1 PLDWLH
7 IESSFETVSGKLDS
21 GDYLPLIP
29 ANTIKN
35 TLRVEFNQ
43 AQFLKESFAFIKLE
57 NTLEQNNAGAF
68 ETSTKGYNLLSLGG
82 GSSITLRKM
91 KLDLGIS
98 VTNLTNES
106 YVAHLSRLKP
116 DGIQNI
122 GRNIT
127 FSMRLHI

>member
-1 PLDWLH
+1 
-7 IESSFETVSGKLDS
+7 
-21 GDYLPLIP
+21 
-29 ANTIKN
+29 
-35 TLRVEFNQ
+35 
-43 AQFLKESFAFIKLE
+43 
-57 NTLEQNNAGAF
+57 
-68 ETSTKGYNLLSLGG
+68 
-82 GSSITLRKM
+82 
-91 KLDLGIS
+91 LDLGIS